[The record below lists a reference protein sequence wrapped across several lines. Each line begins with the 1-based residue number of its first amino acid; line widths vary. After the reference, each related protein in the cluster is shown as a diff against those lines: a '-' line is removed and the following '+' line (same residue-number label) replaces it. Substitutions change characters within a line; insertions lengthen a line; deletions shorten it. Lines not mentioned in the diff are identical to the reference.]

1 MVVAIT
7 MKYFL
12 HTIDNQHENPWENK
26 NVYLLYA
33 ELITGEFKLV
43 LISKRVVC
51 FLVKFLD
58 KIFQN
63 IKIIYGIGSQ
73 TFQHEKRILCW

>member
-63 IKIIYGIGSQ
+63 IKIIYGIGS
-73 TFQHEKRILCW
+73 